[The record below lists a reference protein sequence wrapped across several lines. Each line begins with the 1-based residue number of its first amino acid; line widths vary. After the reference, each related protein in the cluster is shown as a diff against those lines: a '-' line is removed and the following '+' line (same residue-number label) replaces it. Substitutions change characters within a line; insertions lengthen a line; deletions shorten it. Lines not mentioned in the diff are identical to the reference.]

1 MPGKYMSFSEA
12 VVVSILVT
20 VVDCMYSPMAVTRKY
35 MANAQA
41 VSTTST
47 HRSFLTMPG
56 SEHR

>member
-1 MPGKYMSFSEA
+1 MSFREA

-47 HRSFLTMPG
+47 HRSFLMMPG